1 MAVIVLNRLDFFGI
15 PDMKLNLLLPVLM
28 LAFLTACSVAAI
40 EDRYLTKDTYTSVES
55 FNLNIGDN
63 IASVALKDEQGELFN
78 LRNLANKQNTL
89 IVIYRGEWCPFC
101 INQLESFEA
110 VLPELKSYNT
120 RLVAISPDDEA
131 TTKNTQKQFGQDY
144 LFLTD
149 PELKFVDSLGLKK
162 DATTPHPATIL
173 VKKGGEVVW
182 FYVDKDYKTRP
193 TGEQIR
199 TVLQKFL

>member
-1 MAVIVLNRLDFFGI
+1 MKFRLWFSVV
-15 PDMKLNLLLPVLM
+15 MLM
-28 LAFLTACSVAAI
+28 WLSGCSVADI
-40 EDRYLTKDTYTSVES
+40 DDRYLSKDAYNGVEA
-55 FNLNIGDN
+55 FNLNTGDN
-63 IASVALKDEQGELFN
+63 IASVALKDGQGEQFN
-78 LRNLANKQNTL
+78 LRNLANKQNL
-89 IVIYRGEWCPFC
+89 LLVIYRGEWCPFC
-101 INQLESFEA
+101 VNQLESFEA
-110 VLPELKSYNT
+110 VLPELKNHNT

-131 TTKNTQKQFGQDY
+131 TTKNTQKQFGQGY

-149 PELKFVDSLGLKK
+149 PELKFIDSLGLKK
-162 DATTPHPATIL
+162 DQTTPHPATIL

>member
-1 MAVIVLNRLDFFGI
+1 MNLKKFVPVIL
-15 PDMKLNLLLPVLM
+15 
-28 LAFLTACSVAAI
+28 LAFLAGCSVAAI
-40 EDRYLTKDTYTSVES
+40 EDRYLTKDTYTTVET
-55 FNLNIGDN
+55 FTLNTGDN
-63 IASVALKDEQGELFN
+63 IPSVALKDGQGELFN
-78 LRNLANKQNTL
+78 LRNLANQQNL
-89 IVIYRGEWCPFC
+89 LLVIYRGEWCPFC
-101 INQLESFEA
+101 VDQLESFEA
-110 VLPELKSYNT
+110 VLPELKNHNT

-131 TTKNTQKQFGQDY
+131 TTKNTQKQFGQGY

-182 FYVDKDYKTRP
+182 FYVDKDFKTRP